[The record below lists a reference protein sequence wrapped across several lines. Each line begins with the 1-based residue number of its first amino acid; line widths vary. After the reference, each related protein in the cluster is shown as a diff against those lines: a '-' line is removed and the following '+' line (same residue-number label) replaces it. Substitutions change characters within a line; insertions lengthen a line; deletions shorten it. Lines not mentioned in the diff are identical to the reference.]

1 MKSLMFV
8 YVSGFVYLIVM
19 VFYAI
24 HLNLLWDFSCF
35 LLFSFIILI
44 YKDFIFSTEI
54 IVFQSL
60 KGVYHVSIENKI
72 NSK

>member
-24 HLNLLWDFSCF
+24 HLNLLWDWQKRVIIFLF

-44 YKDFIFSTEI
+44 S
-54 IVFQSL
+54 
-60 KGVYHVSIENKI
+60 
-72 NSK
+72 